1 MADNADNEVGTD
13 GSTEADSWVASV
25 LRQPLSKL
33 QALVG
38 IAAGLISVVSLV
50 IPLAGHI
57 RVPPNGEFVGVIQ
70 EARSR
75 KPVLDAAVEISTAED
90 AIITTLFSRDG
101 GRVRFPLREGQY
113 RVRVSHPHFTPE
125 FRQVQVMAGQSSEV
139 HVALAPQPAPPSV
152 KVVEKPGAMRRFFR
166 QLGF

>member
-1 MADNADNEVGTD
+1 MSDNEVGTD
-13 GSTEADSWVASV
+13 DATGGDSWVASV
-25 LRQPLSKL
+25 LKQPLSKL

-38 IAAGLISVVSLV
+38 IAAGLISVASLV

-57 RVPPNGEFVGVIQ
+57 GMPTNGEFVGVIQ
-70 EARSR
+70 EARSS
-75 KPVLDAAVEISTAED
+75 KPVLDAAVEISTPGD

-101 GRVRFPLREGQY
+101 GRVRFPLKEGQY

-139 HVALAPQPAPPSV
+139 HVALAPKPAPVSV
-152 KVVEKPGAMRRFFR
+152 KVVEKPGAVRRFFSK
-166 QLGF
+166 LGF